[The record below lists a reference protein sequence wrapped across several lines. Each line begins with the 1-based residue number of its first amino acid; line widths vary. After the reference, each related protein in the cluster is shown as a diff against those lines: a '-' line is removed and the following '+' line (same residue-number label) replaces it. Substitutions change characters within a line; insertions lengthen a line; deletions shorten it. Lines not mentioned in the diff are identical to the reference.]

1 MTAPPGSDADAQP
14 VDGQPAE
21 AQSTDN
27 PRLPG
32 LGGLPEP
39 GAIVFDLDGT
49 LVDTVDTRIEGWL
62 ATFEELGMRADRTHV
77 AQLIGADGKRLAR
90 EVFAVAGRE
99 IDEDRAEGIDRRAGE
114 VYGELNTDPQ
124 PLPGVRPLLR
134 ALEQSDLRWAIA
146 TSSRAEQVM
155 ASVNALGLQ
164 RT

>member
-49 LVDTVDTRIEGWL
+49 LVDTVETRIRGWL
-62 ATFEELGMRADRTHV
+62 ATFEELGMRADRTHI

-90 EVFAVAGRE
+90 EVAAVAGRE
-99 IDEDRAEGIDRRAGE
+99 IDDDRAEGIDRRAGE
-114 VYGELNTDPQ
+114 LYGALNTDPR
-124 PLPGVRPLLR
+124 PLPGVQQLL
-134 ALEQSDLRWAIA
+134 ASLERGSLPWAIA
-146 TSSRAEQVM
+146 TSSRAEQV
-155 ASVNALGLQ
+155 
-164 RT
+164 